1 MRKMQIGKV
10 KRFER
15 LCTKDALEIHFE
27 ELSQ

>member
-27 ELSQ
+27 LKS